1 MKALNKHNNMLFKMS
16 NITSSRRELNKIKNT
31 KKAKYDCSIS
41 DESSISSDSEYSDSS
56 ISSINDQE
64 GYEPLKREVNKL
76 YQTLS
81 TNIKSNQVN
90 GGIDNELKFD
100 SSNSLSN
107 DYVND
112 TLPIVNISLR
122 GRKSLDIPLIQV

>member
-64 GYEPLKREVNKL
+64 GYEPLKREVNKM
-76 YQTLS
+76 YHTVS

-90 GGIDNELKFD
+90 GGIDNELKFN
-100 SSNSLSN
+100 SSNSISN
-107 DYVND
+107 DSVND

>member
-1 MKALNKHNNMLFKMS
+1 M
-16 NITSSRRELNKIKNT
+16 
-31 KKAKYDCSIS
+31 
-41 DESSISSDSEYSDSS
+41 
-56 ISSINDQE
+56 
-64 GYEPLKREVNKL
+64 KREGNKL
-76 YQTLS
+76 YQTVS

-122 GRKSLDIPLIQV
+122 GRKSLDIP